1 MCQGQSEGDSELTVV
16 PREGR
21 GERAGFS
28 RLSFYLEVVN
38 LPPPSSPPPSSRAS
52 VTGKVA
58 AQFGRSG
65 QGSLPVSDVLS
76 CVCSLSTFNVQG
88 QKALSVGDLSGGGQ
102 TRRNRTSHFL
112 SSQGQASSLSRC
124 LRIWSHITN
133 HLCEY
138 PKIWALN
145 SLPSEGYPEGHL
157 RT

>member
-16 PREGR
+16 PREGP

-38 LPPPSSPPPSSRAS
+38 LPPLSTSPSPSSRAS

-112 SSQGQASSLSRC
+112 SSQGQAPTLLKVPANLVPYNQSSL
-124 LRIWSHITN
+124 
-133 HLCEY
+133 
-138 PKIWALN
+138 
-145 SLPSEGYPEGHL
+145 
-157 RT
+157 